1 MVSEDICTLCEED
14 YTLKTDTIVT
24 VVGVYFY
31 CMDVSLANMCNEK
44 CVKNNNQVHDEK
56 ECERVNCFGAQ
67 GLTCD

>member
-1 MVSEDICTLCEED
+1 MVNKDICTLCEKD
-14 YTLKTDTIVT
+14 YNLKRDTIET

-31 CMDVSLANMCNEK
+31 YMDVNLANMHIQK

-67 GLTCD
+67 G